1 MKESRRMRTSI
12 ILEIPHVS
20 RISRNVSTLVDSY
33 ERDCE
38 YSNFSLE
45 MAARVVRTVC
55 ARLTLAP

>member
-1 MKESRRMRTSI
+1 MNESRRMRTRI

-45 MAARVVRTVC
+45 RVARVDADRMC
-55 ARLTLAP
+55 

>member
-12 ILEIPHVS
+12 ILEIPRVS

-33 ERDCE
+33 ERDYE

-45 MAARVVRTVC
+45 RVARVDADRMC
-55 ARLTLAP
+55 